1 MVKGALILFDEL
13 YNFEGWD
20 VGEYKALTEV
30 FNESEYKFEAFA
42 YNGQQALIKIL
53 N

>member
-1 MVKGALILFDEL
+1 
-13 YNFEGWD
+13 

-30 FNESEYKFEAFA
+30 FEQSEYKFEAFA
-42 YNGQQALIKIL
+42 HDGQQALIKIL